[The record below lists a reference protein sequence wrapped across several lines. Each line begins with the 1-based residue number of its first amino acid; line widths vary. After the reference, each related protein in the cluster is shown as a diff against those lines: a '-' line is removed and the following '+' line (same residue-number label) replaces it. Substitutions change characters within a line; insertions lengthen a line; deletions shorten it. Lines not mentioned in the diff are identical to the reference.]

1 MYLNSTCQHKYR
13 IKMHIKGIKKMTI
26 YERIK
31 ELARVKKISIRE
43 LEKQLGFSNGTI
55 RNWINSTNSQSLE
68 KVANYFN
75 VSTDYLLGRT
85 EKKHYYDLTK
95 KDEKDVGVQVERIL
109 NDMTGDVSFY
119 GEPMTKEDKEKLRA
133 SLEVAVRVS
142 MIEAKKK
149 FTPKKYRGGNHD
161 NTKDNQ

>member
-1 MYLNSTCQHKYR
+1 
-13 IKMHIKGIKKMTI
+13 MTI

-31 ELARVKKISIRE
+31 EL
-43 LEKQLGFSNGTI
+43 QLGFSNGTI

-119 GEPMTKEDKEKLRA
+119 GEPMTTEDKEKLRA

-161 NTKDNQ
+161 NTKDN

>member
-1 MYLNSTCQHKYR
+1 
-13 IKMHIKGIKKMTI
+13 MTI

-75 VSTDYLLGRT
+75 VSTDYLLGRS

-95 KDEKDVGVQVERIL
+95 KDEKDIGIQVDKIL

-161 NTKDNQ
+161 NTKDN

>member
-1 MYLNSTCQHKYR
+1 
-13 IKMHIKGIKKMTI
+13 MTI

-55 RNWINSTNSQSLE
+55 RNWINRTNSQSLE

-75 VSTDYLLGRT
+75 VSTDYLLGRS
-85 EKKHYYDLTK
+85 EKKHYYDLTE
-95 KDEKDVGVQVERIL
+95 KDEKDIGIQVDKIL

-119 GEPMTKEDKEKLRA
+119 GEPMTKADKEKLRA

-161 NTKDNQ
+161 NTKDN

>member
-1 MYLNSTCQHKYR
+1 MSIYQR
-13 IKMHIKGIKKMTI
+13 IKDVASEKNIT
-26 YERIK
+26 
-31 ELARVKKISIRE
+31 VKDI
-43 LEKQLGFSNGTI
+43 EKALNFSNGSL
-55 RNWINSTNSQSLE
+55 RKWVNNANSERLIQ
-68 KVANYFN
+68 VANYLD

-149 FTPKKYRGGNHD
+149 FTPKKYRDGNHD
-161 NTKDNQ
+161 NTKDN

>member
-1 MYLNSTCQHKYR
+1 
-13 IKMHIKGIKKMTI
+13 MTI

-75 VSTDYLLGRT
+75 VSTDYLLGRS
-85 EKKHYYDLTK
+85 EKKHYYDLTE
-95 KDEKDVGVQVERIL
+95 KDEKDIGIQVDKIL

-161 NTKDNQ
+161 NRKDN

>member
-1 MYLNSTCQHKYR
+1 MRKWVNNANS
-13 IKMHIKGIKKMTI
+13 
-26 YERIK
+26 ERLI
-31 ELARVKKISIRE
+31 
-43 LEKQLGFSNGTI
+43 Q
-55 RNWINSTNSQSLE
+55 
-68 KVANYFN
+68 VANYLD

-119 GEPMTKEDKEKLRA
+119 GEPMTTEDKEKLRA

-161 NTKDNQ
+161 NTKDN

>member
-1 MYLNSTCQHKYR
+1 
-13 IKMHIKGIKKMTI
+13 MTI

-31 ELARVKKISIRE
+31 ELALVKKISIRE

-75 VSTDYLLGRT
+75 VSTDYLLGRS
-85 EKKHYYDLTK
+85 EKKHYYDLTE
-95 KDEKDVGVQVERIL
+95 KDEKDIGIQVDKIL

-119 GEPMTKEDKEKLRA
+119 GEPMTKADKEKLRA

-161 NTKDNQ
+161 NTKDN